1 MRMTFRQLEVF
12 DAVARRGSFARA
24 AEDLGLSA
32 PTVSMQVKQLAEVI
46 GLPLFEQIG
55 KRVFLTEPGRAA
67 HAAAQEILSTWSR
80 LEATVAAFH
89 GMKKGRLRVAAVTTA
104 KYVIPRLLGAF
115 AQRYPDI
122 EIELEITNR
131 DRVLERL
138 QGNQDDLYIM
148 ALPPE
153 QPDLEIHTFL
163 ANPLVVVAA
172 ANHPLAGQKEI
183 PLARLASER
192 FVLREKG
199 SGTRTVA
206 ERFFAAHGLAPSVK
220 LELGSNEAVKQAVA
234 GGLGLSILSRHTLG
248 RDPGSD
254 ELAILDV
261 TGFPI
266 RDMMWSVVYIKGKQ
280 LSVTARTFYEF
291 LKERSEASSSAG

>member
-1 MRMTFRQLEVF
+1 MRVTFRQLEVF
-12 DAVARRGSFARA
+12 DAVARRGSVARA
-24 AEDLGLSA
+24 AEDLGLSS
-32 PTVSMQVKQLAEVI
+32 PTVSMQVKQLGEII

-55 KRVFLTEPGRAA
+55 KRVFLTEAGRAA
-67 HAAAQEILSTWSR
+67 HATAQEILAAWSR
-80 LEATVAAFH
+80 LEATVAALH
-89 GMKKGRLRVAAVTTA
+89 GMKKGRLGVAAVTSA

-122 EIELEITNR
+122 QIALEITNR

-153 QPDLEIHTFL
+153 QPDLEVLPFL

-172 ANHPLAGQKEI
+172 ANHPLAGEKDI

-192 FVLREKG
+192 FVLRERG
-199 SGTRTVA
+199 SGTRTVV
-206 ERFFAAHGLAPSVK
+206 ERFLAAHGLAPTVK
-220 LELGSNEAVKQAVA
+220 MELGSNEAVKQAVA

-248 RDPGSD
+248 RDPAND
-254 ELAILDV
+254 DVAILDV

-280 LSVTARTFYEF
+280 LSVTAKTFYEF
-291 LKERSEASSSAG
+291 LKERSEASAAGG